1 MIKIRTLSFFGGSV
15 SRWFSFQDIYTELN
29 QSTHRSVSID
39 YKVEIIN
46 TCKKKFYYVRG
57 YEK

>member
-46 TCKKKFYYVRG
+46 NL
-57 YEK
+57 